1 MTLILVWIQWFI
13 QPQSMGIRGLAT
25 YLKWKTP
32 QIRLPVLWSGRI
44 GQRWGIDCSC
54 IMYKARAVGLSHV
67 TVMASLI
74 VQMRAA
80 GIQPVVVFD
89 GRPPAAKADV
99 IESRRVVR
107 EAAHK
112 EMADIRTE
120 LTVGT
125 HTEIKRAELETRVA
139 SLQRK
144 APQVTNTDK
153 DDLKKFLYAAGVQ
166 FVTAAGEADDV
177 LAYLYHSGY
186 ITTIVSTDMDMLA
199 RGVWSLVIPET
210 ADATVLTEIRL
221 DNLLTALGLTYNQFV
236 TACTLM
242 GTDYTGKGWRSI
254 EPRIAV
260 ERARGGLDLSTM
272 DASGT
277 VCVML
282 VTAAARLRGIDVKW
296 EEIVSERQRDKWS
309 MGVPAREPDS
319 LTEFGK
325 RYEWP
330 QDWVCAMCG
339 YFLNDRGEQIYY

>member
-1 MTLILVWIQWFI
+1 
-13 QPQSMGIRGLAT
+13 MGIRGLAT

-32 QIRLPVLWSGRI
+32 HIRIPVLWSGRV

-112 EMADIRTE
+112 EMAEIRTE
-120 LTVGT
+120 LAAGE
-125 HTEIKRAELETRVA
+125 HTEVKRAELETRVA

-177 LAYLYHSGY
+177 LAFLCHSGY

-210 ADATVLTEIRL
+210 PDATVLTEIRL
-221 DNLLTALGLTYNQFV
+221 DRLLTALRLTYDQFV
-236 TACTLM
+236 IACTLM
-242 GTDYTGKGWRSI
+242 GTDYTGKGWRSV
-254 EPRIAV
+254 EPRVAV
-260 ERARGGLDLSTM
+260 ERARSGLDLATM

-282 VTAAARLRGIDVKW
+282 VEAAARLRGLGVKW
-296 EEIVSERQRDKWS
+296 EEIVSERQREKWS
-309 MGVPAREPDS
+309 FGVPEREPDS
-319 LTEFGK
+319 LAEFGK

-330 QDWVCAMCG
+330 QDWVYTMCG
-339 YFLNDRGEQIYY
+339 YFLNGRGEQIYY